1 MTGSV
6 TDPLEVTP
14 SLSSLRTRP
23 HTTSPVVSASKRSTL
38 ASTASHRST
47 YTTTPTSLS
56 ETISQPRS
64 TEPEKLPEL
73 HYSLSV
79 ALIREFLVARGLDKT
94 LACFKSEISEAS
106 KNISKKPISS
116 RSALASHLSITK
128 SVESNRIAETPLD
141 TYLEILVSQTL
152 AQDAKHSTAPARE
165 QRKPTINQKA
175 QQVPLSAS
183 SMTSSNPSRRV
194 TISNNDHLTN
204 SSSPRSSLGE
214 FSSTNKS
221 AVSTRPPLGV
231 HQSEPRD
238 NMQFLSRKM
247 QDKVEYKVEACPYM
261 IRSNAAFDKSVSSC
275 ITLGTGTGET
285 KANHVSQR
293 FLVNNDLEITD
304 NLELSDDEGNMTI
317 QNPVVSIWNESRGI
331 RISPHQAGELR
342 RLLFSPDQARGRMWF
357 GDGWRN
363 KGFVFQDKPHLGYGL
378 VQTKGGPCG
387 LLAATQAL
395 VVKNLIYAKEFS
407 AIRSNRLR
415 PTQTQSRLALVQALA
430 EMIWQAGEATHRAV
444 VVVFTCLQFTT
455 NDTSSNGII
464 QLLISLILSK
474 GVDTIRQDMDDPE
487 GKLIGRHEYCTQDM
501 VNLALY
507 GKAISNIHDGDIDLG
522 GGTILKGVKK
532 QTLIGQLSLFE
543 HYKNIIVGNFIK
555 SPTLPIFVI
564 CSESHYTVLF
574 GLDQLP
580 ISHKELNSMDKFDI
594 YYYDGLANQQ
604 EEIRLTV
611 QAAAIV
617 PLSITSGGGM
627 IFGHKASDLIPPLE
641 LCIRT
646 KWIDCTVNWNGTE
659 PLL

>member
-1 MTGSV
+1 
-6 TDPLEVTP
+6 
-14 SLSSLRTRP
+14 
-23 HTTSPVVSASKRSTL
+23 
-38 ASTASHRST
+38 
-47 YTTTPTSLS
+47 
-56 ETISQPRS
+56 
-64 TEPEKLPEL
+64 
-73 HYSLSV
+73 
-79 ALIREFLVARGLDKT
+79 
-94 LACFKSEISEAS
+94 
-106 KNISKKPISS
+106 
-116 RSALASHLSITK
+116 
-128 SVESNRIAETPLD
+128 
-141 TYLEILVSQTL
+141 
-152 AQDAKHSTAPARE
+152 
-165 QRKPTINQKA
+165 
-175 QQVPLSAS
+175 
-183 SMTSSNPSRRV
+183 
-194 TISNNDHLTN
+194 
-204 SSSPRSSLGE
+204 
-214 FSSTNKS
+214 
-221 AVSTRPPLGV
+221 
-231 HQSEPRD
+231 
-238 NMQFLSRKM
+238 
-247 QDKVEYKVEACPYM
+247 M

-487 GKLIGRHEYCTQDM
+487 GKLIGRHEYCTQ
-501 VNLALY
+501 
-507 GKAISNIHDGDIDLG
+507 
-522 GGTILKGVKK
+522 
-532 QTLIGQLSLFE
+532 
-543 HYKNIIVGNFIK
+543 VGNFIK